1 MFRKSAL
8 SIDRGGTIEW
18 KRNGTG
24 DPLRA
29 TGGEAKMNKPTSVIP
44 VVILVN
50 ACIWGFT
57 MIMTSKTLSGTGAY
71 DQIQNILG
79 GGAAA
84 SLLVVGGGLGGL
96 AKMLKSK

>member
-1 MFRKSAL
+1 
-8 SIDRGGTIEW
+8 
-18 KRNGTG
+18 
-24 DPLRA
+24 
-29 TGGEAKMNKPTSVIP
+29 MNRPTAVIT

-57 MIMTSKTLSGTGAY
+57 IIMSSKTLSGTGAY
-71 DQIQNILG
+71 DQIQIILV

-84 SLLVVGGGLGGL
+84 SLLVVGGGLSGL